1 MLKWIGLFWI
11 LSAVVVCLW
20 VYLAP
25 VREDLD

>member
-1 MLKWIGLFWI
+1 MLKWIGLLWI
-11 LSAVVVCLW
+11 LSAIVVCLW